1 MPRRSFAIAVERRT
15 RRPAN
20 ATRSH
25 LVCYL
30 GRTMTRSRAGNTIKI
45 SVSLSKGDLATLRR
59 RAKESFGGNL
69 SAAIAEAAKWIR
81 QQEARRDLIEM
92 LGGSVL
98 TPASSAAI
106 QREQTGEEEA
116 PKRRT
121 RRVA

>member
-1 MPRRSFAIAVERRT
+1 
-15 RRPAN
+15 
-20 ATRSH
+20 
-25 LVCYL
+25 
-30 GRTMTRSRAGNTIKI
+30 MTRSRAGNTIKI

-106 QREQTGEEEA
+106 QREQTGEDEA